1 MLAMVCPTT
10 ATTCAAPGSLPTAVK
25 DHHLISDAT
34 ERPARCSRSEK
45 KEGEIFGQNLVVTEG
60 FVVMKEDAVIA
71 KSAETDGGDQN
82 HEQTICD
89 PAYVLVQGEP

>member
-1 MLAMVCPTT
+1 MPDDGHYVCGSGLVTDSREGPPLDQRCHGTT
-10 ATTCAAPGSLPTAVK
+10 GSVLP
-25 DHHLISDAT
+25 LG
-34 ERPARCSRSEK
+34 RK